1 MDNNLNKNLLRTIQ
15 LIPIVLSSVFTL
27 IIIALL
33 LINNR
38 IELKENISSLRTE
51 FNERQKRQIKNR
63 VDTIYQQVSYE
74 RDRMENLL
82 KADIKEK
89 VYQAYDIANAIYNEN
104 KDKPAEDVHAWIVTA
119 LKSIRFNNGRGY
131 YFIYDMDGNN
141 IMLPHHPGKEKT
153 YLRDMKDSRGRYLI
167 REFIALVKDKDEG
180 FIHWWFDKPNN
191 INININNN
199 NNNNNNNNK
208 STKTQDREKIGFL
221 KHFEPYGWIIGS
233 GEYVENFE
241 TTVKKDLLHWIS
253 TIRFGSNGYIFVL
266 DDSGVILAHQNNELI
281 AQDYGDYQ
289 TAEQV
294 DSMFDTA
301 KEGGYVKYSSLYQPD
316 DVYGPDKISY
326 VKWYPDW
333 QWVMGSGVYVT
344 AMEEYLQHK
353 QKIIVQQNSK
363 KLLVL
368 ICFSLVLILVVGFF
382 THYLKILLTRR
393 FSQFETKIE
402 SNFIK
407 LKNANGA
414 MRHMTLHDPL
424 TGLPNRTALD
434 KFVQQ
439 RLNDGNDQCLAI
451 AFVDIDN
458 FKYVNDL
465 YGHTVGDELLCA
477 ISRQFESI
485 LETGDMVCRFG
496 GDEFLFCFSGL
507 NMDVEIAA
515 KIAKIK
521 AIFDT
526 KMQCTE
532 REIKSNCSVGVSV
545 FPDDGQTLEVL
556 IGKAD
561 IALYKAKGRGKG
573 EICLFEAEFD
583 IQLKRQ
589 HRMKEELY
597 KALEREEFTLNYQP
611 QVNAKNQLMV
621 SVEALCR
628 WNSPIFGVV
637 SPVEFIATAEKCGA
651 IHELGLAVIKIAC
664 EEILS
669 ISPNGHQALALSIN
683 ISPIQV
689 IEPEFLT
696 HIKRIVNASG
706 IDSSRVTFE
715 LTESA
720 AIDSILCLLP
730 LFNELRQFG
739 CGLSLDDFGTGFSS
753 LSYLN
758 DLPFSEI
765 KIDRSFINKFLDNE
779 QSDALVKTIIAIGN
793 SFNMT
798 VVAEGIETQAQY
810 EKLRQY
816 NCDLLQGYFF
826 AKPLCLNEL
835 AQHISI
841 APAAS

>member
-1 MDNNLNKNLLRTIQ
+1 MDNNLNKNLLRVIQ
-15 LIPIVLSSVFTL
+15 LIPIVLSTVFTL

-38 IELKENISSLRTE
+38 IELNENISSLRAD
-51 FNERQKRQIKNR
+51 FNERQKQQIKNR

-89 VYQAYDIANAIYNEN
+89 VYQAHDIANAIYTEN
-104 KDKPAEDVHAWIVTA
+104 QDKSADYVQALIVTA

-141 IMLPHHPGKEKT
+141 IMLPYHPGKEQT
-153 YLRDMKDSRGRYLI
+153 DLIDMQDSSGSYLI
-167 REFIALVKDKDEG
+167 REFITLIKDKGEG
-180 FIHWWFDKPNN
+180 FTQWLFYKPDTDTNN
-191 INININNN
+191 RKMSNER
-199 NNNNNNNNK
+199 
-208 STKTQDREKIGFL
+208 DKIGFL
-221 KHFEPYGWIIGS
+221 KHFEPYDWIIGS

-241 TTVKKDLLHWIS
+241 ATVKNDLLHWIS
-253 TIRFGSNGYIFVL
+253 TIRFGNNGYIFVL
-266 DDSGVILAHQNNELI
+266 DDNGVILAHQNNELI
-281 AQDYGDYQ
+281 TQVYGDYQ
-289 TAEQV
+289 TEEQV
-294 DSMFDTA
+294 NILFDTA
-301 KEGGYVKYSSLYQPD
+301 KDNGGYVKYASLFQPD
-316 DVYGPDKISY
+316 NMTGPDKISY

-333 QWVMGSGVYVT
+333 KWVIGSGVYVT
-344 AMEEYLQHK
+344 AMEEYLQ
-353 QKIIVQQNSK
+353 QKERMIVQQNRM
-363 KLLVL
+363 KLFAL
-368 ICFSLVLILVVGFF
+368 IGFSLLLILVVGFF
-382 THYLKILLTRR
+382 THHLRARLTQR

-402 SNFIK
+402 TSFVK
-407 LKNANGA
+407 LKNANSA
-414 MRHMTLHDPL
+414 MLHMTLHDPL

-439 RLNDGNDQCLAI
+439 RLTDGHGQYLAI

-477 ISRQFESI
+477 ISRQFETI
-485 LETGDMVCRFG
+485 LDTDDMVCRFG

-507 NMDVEIAA
+507 NMKVDIAA
-515 KIAKIK
+515 KVANVK

-526 KMQCTE
+526 KMRCSE

-545 FPDDGQTLEVL
+545 FPDDAQTLEVL

-561 IALYKAKGRGKG
+561 IALYKAKDQGKG
-573 EICLFEAEFD
+573 KACLFEAEFD

-589 HRMKEELY
+589 HLMKEELY
-597 KALEREEFTLNYQP
+597 KSLERGEFTVNYQP
-611 QVNAKNQLMV
+611 QVNSHNKQVV
-621 SVEALCR
+621 SVETLCR
-628 WNSPIFGVV
+628 WNSPVFGVV
-637 SPVEFIATAEKCGA
+637 SPVEFITTAEKCGA

-664 EEILS
+664 EDILS
-669 ISPNGHQALALSIN
+669 ISPNGHEALALSIN

-689 IEPEFLT
+689 IDPEFFNN
-696 HIKRIVNASG
+696 IKRVVNATG
-706 IDSSRVTFE
+706 IDTSRVTFE

-720 AIDSILCLLP
+720 AIDSVLGLSP
-730 LFNELRQFG
+730 LFHELRQFG
-739 CGLSLDDFGTGFSS
+739 FGLSLDDFGTGFSS
-753 LSYLN
+753 LSYLG

-798 VVAEGIETQAQY
+798 VVAEGVETQTQY
-810 EKLRQY
+810 EKLRHY

-835 AQHISI
+835 VKHINSVS
-841 APAAS
+841 AGS

>member
-1 MDNNLNKNLLRTIQ
+1 MDNSLNKNLLRIIQ
-15 LIPIVLSSVFTL
+15 LIPIILSTVFTL
-27 IIIALL
+27 IIITLL

-38 IELKENISSLRTE
+38 IELKENISSLRAE
-51 FNERQKRQIKNR
+51 FNERQKLQIKNR

-89 VYQAYDIANAIYNEN
+89 VYQAHDIANAIYTDND
-104 KDKPAEDVHAWIVTA
+104 DKSADDVQVLIVTA

-141 IMLPHHPGKEKT
+141 IMLPHHPDKDKT
-153 YLRDMKDSRGRYLI
+153 YLGDMKDSRGNYFI
-167 REFIALVKDKDEG
+167 REFIALVKNKHEG
-180 FIHWWFDKPNN
+180 FAKWWFYKPD
-191 INININNN
+191 
-199 NNNNNNNNK
+199 NK
-208 STKTQDREKIGFL
+208 VDEQEKIGFV
-221 KHFEPYGWIIGS
+221 KHFEPYGWVIGS
-233 GEYVENFE
+233 GEYVEEFE
-241 TTVKKDLLHWIS
+241 TTVKNDLLHWIS

-266 DDSGVILAHQNNELI
+266 DDNGVILAHQNNELI
-281 AQDYGDYQ
+281 TQVYGDYQ
-289 TAEQV
+289 TEEQV
-294 DSMFDTA
+294 NIMFDTA
-301 KEGGYVKYSSLYQPD
+301 KNNGGYVTYDSLYKPAHMT
-316 DVYGPDKISY
+316 GPDKISY

-344 AMEEYLQHK
+344 AMEEYLQ
-353 QKIIVQQNSK
+353 QKEHIIVQQNRME
-363 KLLVL
+363 LFAL
-368 ICFSLVLILVVGFF
+368 IGFSLLLILVVGFF
-382 THYLKILLTRR
+382 TQHLRSRLTRR
-393 FSQFETKIE
+393 FSQFEAKIE
-402 SNFIK
+402 TSFIK

-434 KFVQQ
+434 TFVQQ
-439 RLNDGNDQCLAI
+439 RLTDGNAEYLAI

-477 ISRQFESI
+477 ISRQFETI
-485 LETGDMVCRFG
+485 LDSDDMVCRFG
-496 GDEFLFCFSGL
+496 GDEFLFCFSGV
-507 NMDVEIAA
+507 NMEVEIAA
-515 KIAKIK
+515 KIAKIN

-526 KMQCTE
+526 KMRCSE

-561 IALYKAKGRGKG
+561 IALYKAKGQGKG
-573 EICLFEAEFD
+573 KICLFEAEFD

-589 HRMKEELY
+589 HLMKEELY
-597 KALEREEFTLNYQP
+597 KALERGEFKVNYQP
-611 QVNAKNQLMV
+611 QVNVNNKQVV

-628 WNSPIFGVV
+628 WNSPVFGVV
-637 SPVEFIATAEKCGA
+637 SPVEFITAAEKCGA
-651 IHELGLAVIKIAC
+651 IHALGLSIIKIAC
-664 EEILS
+664 EEMLS
-669 ISPNGHQALALSIN
+669 ISPNGHDALALSIN

-689 IEPEFLT
+689 IEPEFFT
-696 HIKRIVNASG
+696 SIKQVVNATG

-720 AIDSILCLLP
+720 AIDSVLGLSP
-730 LFNELRQFG
+730 LFHELRQFG
-739 CGLSLDDFGTGFSS
+739 FGLSLDDFGTGFSS
-753 LSYLN
+753 LSYLG

-765 KIDRSFINKFLDNE
+765 KIDRSFINKFLANE

-798 VVAEGIETQAQY
+798 VVAEGVETQAQY
-810 EKLRQY
+810 EKLRHY

-835 AQHISI
+835 VAHINRVS
-841 APAAS
+841 AGA